1 MTADPTWNF
10 LEAASKGR
18 IIGTLDRQMS
28 AMFELAEDPAHWQV
42 ATACEGW
49 ELRDMIGHLVDATEG
64 YLSGIEL
71 ARRGRDA
78 PPPVGMSGMAKA
90 SDDAARAFR
99 DTSREDLLARLR
111 SKSDG
116 FVRELES
123 LSDEEWSSLLVRDP
137 YLGPLPAMVVAI
149 GLLSGYAVHG
159 WDVRQGL
166 GAAHAI
172 DADTADLLVPFT
184 FLLWQATAD
193 TSSVANPYA
202 IGVRTTGRNGG
213 DTRIDVSA
221 KGVRLSTGD
230 LDGCAAVLEVDP
242 GTLVL
247 TAYNRVN
254 AGTVH
259 GDAHVVADFRSR
271 LVAI

>member
-1 MTADPTWNF
+1 MAADATWNF
-10 LEAASKGR
+10 LEVASKGR
-18 IIGTLDRQMS
+18 IIQTLTRQAS
-28 AMFELAEDPAHWQV
+28 ALFELADDPAHWQV

-49 ELRDMIGHLVDATEG
+49 ELRDMIGHLVDA
-64 YLSGIEL
+64 IESSLTGFAL
-71 ARRGRDA
+71 ARSGGDS
-78 PPPVGMSGMAKA
+78 PPPIGMAGMAKA
-90 SDDAARAFR
+90 SDEAARAFR
-99 DTSREDLLARLR
+99 EVPREELLARLR
-111 SKSDG
+111 SKTDD
-116 FVRELES
+116 FVRELGS
-123 LSDEEWSSLLVRDP
+123 LSDAEWSSFLVRDP

-149 GLLSGYAVHG
+149 GMLGGYAVHG

-166 GAAHAI
+166 GGAHAI
-172 DADTADLLVPFT
+172 DADAADLLVPFM

-193 TSSVANPYA
+193 TSSVTDSYA

-213 DTRIDVSA
+213 DTRIDVSE
-221 KGVRLSTGD
+221 KGLRVKPGD

-259 GDAHVVADFRSR
+259 GDARMIADFRSR

>member
-1 MTADPTWNF
+1 MAVDPTWNF
-10 LEAASKGR
+10 LQAASKGR
-18 IIGTLDRQMS
+18 IIETLEREAS
-28 AMFELAEDPAHWQV
+28 AMFELAADPAHWEV
-42 ATACEGW
+42 DTACEGW

-64 YLSGIEL
+64 YLTGFEIARSG
-71 ARRGRDA
+71 ADT
-78 PPPVGMSGMAKA
+78 PPPVGIAGMAKA

-99 DTSREDLLARLR
+99 TTPREDLIARLR
-111 SKSDG
+111 DKTDG
-116 FVRELES
+116 FVKELES
-123 LSDEEWSSLLVRDP
+123 LSDEEWSGLLVHDP

-149 GLLSGYAVHG
+149 GLLGGYAVHG

-172 DADTADLLVPFT
+172 DADAADLLVPFM

-193 TSSVANPYA
+193 TSGVEAPYA

-213 DTRIDVSA
+213 DTRIDVSS
-221 KGVRLSTGD
+221 KGLRTKSGN
-230 LDGCAAVLEVDP
+230 LDDCAAMLEVDP

-259 GDAHVVADFRSR
+259 GDRRLIADFRSR
-271 LVAI
+271 LIAI

>member
-1 MTADPTWNF
+1 MAADATWNF

-18 IIGTLDRQMS
+18 IIETLAGQAS
-28 AMFELAEDPAHWQV
+28 ALFELADDPAHWQV

-49 ELRDMIGHLVDATEG
+49 ELRDMIGHLVDA
-64 YLSGIEL
+64 IESSLTGFAL
-71 ARRGRDA
+71 ARSGGDA
-78 PPPVGMSGMAKA
+78 PPPIGMAGMAKA

-99 DTSREDLLARLR
+99 DNPRDELLARLR
-111 SKSDG
+111 SKTDA
-116 FVRELES
+116 FVSELES
-123 LSDEEWSSLLVRDP
+123 LSDNEWSTLLVLDA

-149 GLLSGYAVHG
+149 GTLGGFAVHG

-166 GAAHAI
+166 GAPHGI
-172 DADTADLLVPFT
+172 DADAADLLVPFM

-193 TSSVANPYA
+193 TSSVTEPYT

-213 DTRIDVSA
+213 DTRIDVSE
-221 KGVRLSTGD
+221 KGLRVKAGD

-254 AGTVH
+254 AGAVH
-259 GDAHVVADFRSR
+259 GDARMIADFRSR